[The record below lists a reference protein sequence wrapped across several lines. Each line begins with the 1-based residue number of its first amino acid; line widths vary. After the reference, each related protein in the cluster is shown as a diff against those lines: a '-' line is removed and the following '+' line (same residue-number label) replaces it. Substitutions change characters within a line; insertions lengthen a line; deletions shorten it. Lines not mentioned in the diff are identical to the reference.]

1 MWWPAASFRCGVA
14 KAFAV
19 CGACLAVAAL
29 SACSPPEGPEGV
41 QLKPGVQVLK
51 RGNGAE
57 PVTLD
62 PHRAVSVPAMN
73 ILRDLFEG
81 LVATAA
87 DGTSIPGV
95 AMRWDTSLDGLQWR
109 FDLRRDARWSNGEPL
124 TAEDFVAGLRRALDP
139 ATGSATAG
147 LLAPIL
153 NARAIMTGRMAPDQ
167 LGVEALD
174 EHTLLLRLA
183 VATPWLPELLSHPV
197 SAPLYRPGYAKYGDD
212 FALPG
217 RMVSNGPFHLS
228 EWEPGQYV
236 KLSANHNYPDRRDI
250 AIGAVIYYP
259 IENQDIELE
268 RFEAGELHWTADV
281 PHHRLGWL
289 QRRRADEL
297 VITPRMAIT
306 WLGFNVTRPPFEAA
320 PGLRRALAL
329 AVDRD
334 LIVRAV
340 TGAGEMQAYGWV
352 PPMDGYELQVPDWAE
367 LPRDDQVE
375 QARGLY
381 AAAGFSERAPLELEL
396 LYPAGLNNRRLAIA
410 VAAMWRDVLGV
421 RTRLREEPFVEFLES
436 RADTGTTMV
445 FRSGWAA
452 DYADPYSFLGL
463 FDSETGASDTGWR
476 NAAYDEL
483 LQASLQALNPRRR
496 LALLAEAEGLLLEEQ
511 PIVPLYFDVRRRLV
525 KSAVRGWKPNPMD
538 LHLSRHFYL
547 VAVEEQASQ

>member
-1 MWWPAASFRCGVA
+1 MPPHGASLRHGLA
-14 KAFAV
+14 KSFAL
-19 CGACLAVAAL
+19 CAACLAFLSL
-29 SACSPPEGPEGV
+29 SACSPPESPEGV
-41 QLKPGVQVLK
+41 QMKPGVQVLK

-81 LVATAA
+81 LVTTAA

-95 AMRWDTSLDGLQWR
+95 ATRWETSIDGLQWR
-109 FDLRRDARWSNGEPL
+109 FELRRDARWSNGERL
-124 TAEDFVAGLRRALDP
+124 TAADFVAGLRRALDP

-153 NARAIMTGRMAPDQ
+153 NARAIMTGRLPPDQ
-167 LGVEALD
+167 LGVEAPD
-174 EHTLLLRLA
+174 DYTVVVKLA
-183 VATPWLPELLSHPV
+183 AATPWLPELLSHPV
-197 SAPLYRPGYAKYGDD
+197 SAPLYRPGFEKHGDD

-217 RMVSNGPFHLS
+217 RMISNGPFHLS
-228 EWEPGQYV
+228 EWQPGQFV
-236 KLSANHNYPDRRDI
+236 KLSANHNYPNRQDI
-250 AIGAVIYYP
+250 AIDAVIYYP
-259 IENQDIELE
+259 IENQDVELQ

-289 QRRRADEL
+289 ERRRADEL

-306 WLGFNVTRPPFEAA
+306 WLGFNVTRPPFEDS
-320 PGLRRALAL
+320 PGLRRALAM

-352 PPMDGYELQVPDWAE
+352 PPMDGYELQVPEWAE
-367 LPRDDQVE
+367 LRRQEQVE

-381 AAAGFSERAPLELEL
+381 AAAGFSAEAPLELEL

-410 VAAMWRDVLGV
+410 IAAMWRDAFGV
-421 RTRLREEPFVEFLES
+421 RTQLREEPFVEFLES

-463 FDSETGASDTGWR
+463 FDSETGASDTGWS
-476 NAAYDEL
+476 NVAYDEL

-496 LALLAEAEGLLLEEQ
+496 LALLAEAERLLLEDQ

-525 KSAVRGWKPNPMD
+525 KPEVRGWKPNPMD
-538 LHLSRHFYL
+538 LHPSRHFYL
-547 VAVEEQASQ
+547 AVAEQ

>member
-1 MWWPAASFRCGVA
+1 MPPHGASLRRGIAKSFALCAAG
-14 KAFAV
+14 
-19 CGACLAVAAL
+19 LALLSL
-29 SACSPPEGPEGV
+29 SACNPPESPEGI
-41 QLKPGVQVLK
+41 QMKPGVQVLK

-87 DGTSIPGV
+87 DGTSIPG
-95 AMRWDTSLDGLQWR
+95 AAARWETSIDGLQWR
-109 FDLRRDARWSNGEPL
+109 FELRRDARWSNGERV
-124 TAEDFVAGLRRALDP
+124 TAADFVAGLRRALDP

-153 NARAIMTGRMAPDQ
+153 NARAIMTGRLPPDQ
-167 LGVEALD
+167 LGVEAPD
-174 EHTLLLRLA
+174 EYTVVVKLA
-183 VATPWLPELLSHPV
+183 AATPWLPELLSHPV
-197 SAPLYRPGYAKYGDD
+197 SAPLYRPGYEKHGDD
-212 FALPG
+212 FAVPG

-228 EWEPGQYV
+228 EWQPGQFV
-236 KLSANHNYPDRRDI
+236 KLSANHNYPRRQDI
-250 AIGAVIYYP
+250 AIDAVIYYP

-289 QRRRADEL
+289 ERRRADEL

-320 PGLRRALAL
+320 PGLRRALAM

-367 LPRDDQVE
+367 LPRNEQVE

-381 AAAGFSERAPLELEL
+381 AAAGFSAEAPLELEL

-410 VAAMWRDVLGV
+410 VAAMWRDAFGV

-476 NAAYDEL
+476 NVAYDEL

-496 LALLAEAEGLLLEEQ
+496 LTLLAEAERLLLEDQ
-511 PIVPLYFDVRRRLV
+511 PVVPLYFDVRRRLV
-525 KSAVRGWKPNPMD
+525 RPEVRGWKPNPMD
-538 LHLSRHFYL
+538 LHPSRHFYL
-547 VAVEEQASQ
+547 AVAEQ

>member
-1 MWWPAASFRCGVA
+1 MRLHGASLRCKMTRSFALCAAG
-14 KAFAV
+14 
-19 CGACLAVAAL
+19 LAILAL
-29 SACSPPEGPEGV
+29 SACSPPESPEGV
-41 QLKPGVQVLK
+41 QMKPGVQVLK

-62 PHRAVSVPAMN
+62 PHLAVSVPAMN

-81 LVATAA
+81 LVATAP
-87 DGTSIPGV
+87 DGTSSPGV
-95 AMRWDTSLDGLQWR
+95 ATRWETSIDGLQWR
-109 FDLRRDARWSNGEPL
+109 FELRRDARWSNGDPV
-124 TAEDFVAGLRRALDP
+124 TAADFVAGLRRALDP
-139 ATGSATAG
+139 ATRSATAG
-147 LLAPIL
+147 LLAPIS
-153 NARAIMTGRMAPDQ
+153 NARAVMTGRLPPEQ
-167 LGVEALD
+167 LGVEAPD
-174 EHTLLLRLA
+174 DYTVVVKLA
-183 VATPWLPELLSHPV
+183 AATPWLPELLSHPV
-197 SAPLYRPGYAKYGDD
+197 SAPLYRPGYEKHGDD

-217 RMVSNGPFHLS
+217 RMISNGPFHLS
-228 EWEPGQYV
+228 EWQPGQFV
-236 KLSANHNYPDRRDI
+236 KLSANHNYPDRQDI
-250 AIGAVIYYP
+250 AIDAVIYYP
-259 IENQDIELE
+259 IENQDVELQ
-268 RFEAGELHWTADV
+268 RFESGELHWTADV

-289 QRRRADEL
+289 ERRRADEL

-320 PGLRRALAL
+320 PGLRRALAM

-352 PPMDGYELQVPDWAE
+352 PPMDGYELQVPEWAE
-367 LPRDDQVE
+367 LPRHEQLE

-381 AAAGFSERAPLELEL
+381 AAAGFSAETPLELEL

-410 VAAMWRDVLGV
+410 VAAMWRDAFGV

-476 NAAYDEL
+476 SAAYDEL

-496 LALLAEAEGLLLEEQ
+496 LTLLAEAERLLLEDQ

-525 KSAVRGWKPNPMD
+525 KAEVRGWKPNPMD
-538 LHLSRHFYL
+538 LHPSRHFYL
-547 VAVEEQASQ
+547 AVAEQ